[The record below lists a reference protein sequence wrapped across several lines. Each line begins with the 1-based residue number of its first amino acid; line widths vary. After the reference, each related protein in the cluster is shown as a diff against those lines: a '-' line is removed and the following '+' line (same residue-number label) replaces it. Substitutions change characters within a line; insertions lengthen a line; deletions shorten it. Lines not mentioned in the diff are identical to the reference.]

1 MHMHKNVDSIQAQ
14 MQVLWKPE
22 TNFRLVCKTENW
34 NFYWSSVKTQKFK
47 KLETAKRTS
56 MRVYI
61 ALYQYMVYKTENR
74 KQKNSA

>member
-14 MQVLWKPE
+14 MQVLWKPK
-22 TNFRLVCKTENW
+22 TKSHLMCKTENW
-34 NFYWSSVKTQKFK
+34 KQKTQKLK